1 MRLKWWSS
9 LPSLLNNV
17 VSSYKYTIGAEERFS
32 NISSSLDLVTTI
44 ACLIIVIVRTI
55 KVYTNV
61 QSEKKHKDIFF
72 YVHIKCFSY
81 SWSFLKWW
89 NGDAVPGDWHGFES
103 SCIGLVLEGI
113 GFGVDF
119 PWPSSLGAVAA
130 FVIIFCLIVTYNV
143 ILCDC
148 ESQKQQKYKYLKH
161 VMTC

>member
-1 MRLKWWSS
+1 MVVVMVAGVKVMASSLPYFVGDNMRLKWWSI
-9 LPSLLNNV
+9 LPSLL
-17 VSSYKYTIGAEERFS
+17 
-32 NISSSLDLVTTI
+32 
-44 ACLIIVIVRTI
+44 VIVGLHKYIQLVQKKDFQTFHLPWIWWHYKVSHHCGRQNDQ
-55 KVYTNV
+55 VYTYV

-130 FVIIFCLIVTYNV
+130 L
-143 ILCDC
+143 
-148 ESQKQQKYKYLKH
+148 
-161 VMTC
+161 